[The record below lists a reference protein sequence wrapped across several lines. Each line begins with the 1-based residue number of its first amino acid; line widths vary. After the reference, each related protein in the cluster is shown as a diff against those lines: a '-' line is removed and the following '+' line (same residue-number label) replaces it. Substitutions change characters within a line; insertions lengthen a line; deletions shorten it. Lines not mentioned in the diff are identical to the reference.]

1 MLSGGATK
9 RLTFGVREV
18 SEALGISISMVRKL
32 IRENKL
38 ASLTIGDRRMVR
50 DEDLRG
56 FLHTRKHGGGK

>member
-1 MLSGGATK
+1 VLSGVATK
-9 RLTFGVREV
+9 RLTLGVKEV
-18 SEALGISISMVRKL
+18 SDALGISVSMVRKL

-56 FLHTRKHGGGK
+56 FLLTRKHGGGK